1 MGAELKVLVTVL
13 PLTAEHLEYLKKQT
27 AGVPCRLVYKRTG
40 LTAADLADADAVIG
54 NVPPVL
60 LPAAVRLKWLQLNSA
75 GGDPYSRPG
84 LLPEGCRLTS
94 ASGAYGLAV
103 SEHMLALTFALVR
116 RLNQYIGVQRE
127 GQWKSC
133 GHIISVENST
143 VLVLGLGDIGG
154 SYARKMN
161 ALGAHVIGVRRH
173 AGEKPAYLDEIHT
186 IDELDSLLPRADI
199 TAMVL
204 PGTAET
210 VHLMDERRLRL
221 MKKGAYLINV
231 GRGSAVDPAGL
242 KKVIL
247 DGWLGGAALD
257 VTEPEPL
264 PPEDPLWRMDKVI
277 ITPHVAGHFFL
288 AETVNRIVRIAG
300 ENLRAW
306 TRGEAL
312 QKEVRL

>member
-1 MGAELKVLVTVL
+1 MDAERRILVTVL
-13 PLTAEHLEYLKKQT
+13 PLNDEHLEYLKKQT
-27 AGVPCRLVYKRTG
+27 DGFPCRLVYKRSG
-40 LTAADLADADAVIG
+40 LSADDLADVDAVIG
-54 NVPPVL
+54 NVPAAL
-60 LPAAVRLKWLQLNSA
+60 LPAAKKLKWLQLNSA
-75 GGDPYSRPG
+75 GADPYARSG
-84 LLPEGCRLTS
+84 VLPEGCRLTT
-94 ASGAYGLAV
+94 ASGAYGLTV

-116 RLNQYIGVQRE
+116 RLNQYIGAQRE

-173 AGEKPAYLDEIHT
+173 TGEKPGYLDEIHT
-186 IDELDSLLPRADI
+186 IDELDSLLPCADI
-199 TAMVL
+199 VAMVL
-204 PGTAET
+204 PGTPET
-210 VHLMDERRLRL
+210 AHLMDERRLRL

-306 TRGEAL
+306 LQGTPL